1 MSRQFVE
8 FFASFRLTPA
18 QRRIAQTLVEH
29 SGDVP
34 SLSASEVAML
44 ANVSQP
50 SVTRLAVAVGY
61 AGYTEFRQALIEMLA
76 QSPAG
81 SELEEPN
88 EYQRAI
94 NSEIENLRALGSR
107 LADRTAIRKAG
118 AQIMDSPVVVA
129 LGHRSAAHLAGY
141 FGHYA
146 AKVHADV
153 RVITTA
159 GSAMTDALLAARAVG
174 AQTLVAFLTSRYP
187 VDTVQALDYAREL
200 GFRLILLTDS
210 EVAPGNEWADVLLR
224 ADSSSRLIFD
234 SHAAA
239 FLAASMLVQAM
250 CDERPAQVQQRLE
263 ELEKSLKGRRVY
275 AT

>member
-34 SLSASEVAML
+34 YLSASEVATM

-61 AGYTEFRQALIEMLA
+61 TGYAEFRQALIEMLA
-76 QSPAG
+76 LSPSG

-88 EYQRAI
+88 EYQRAV
-94 NSEIENLRALGSR
+94 NSETENLRALGAR
-107 LADRTAIRKAG
+107 LVDRTAIRKAG
-118 AQIMDSPVVVA
+118 ADIMASPVAVA

-146 AKVHADV
+146 AKVHSDV
-153 RVITTA
+153 RVITAA
-159 GSAMTDALLAARAVG
+159 GSAMTDALLAARDVG
-174 AQTLVAFLTSRYP
+174 AETLVAFLVSRYP
-187 VDTVQALDYAREL
+187 VDTVQGLAYAREL

-210 EVAPGNEWADVLLR
+210 DVAPGNEWADVLLR

-239 FLAASMLVQAM
+239 LLAASMLVQAM
-250 CDERPAQVQQRLE
+250 CDEDPARVQRRLE
-263 ELEKSLKGRRVY
+263 DLERSLKGRRVY
-275 AT
+275 VT